1 MIIETRTTKEDLK
14 MHKQSGFIF
23 LLGFGVYGWL
33 EFEALIFVGN
43 IVGGFLSFTGIFLT
57 AFIGIY
63 LIRRLNRRVFMA
75 WQSDL
80 HKNKP
85 GLSKLAEGLSILLGG
100 FLLVVPGYLT
110 DLIGFIFM
118 LPLIRTILGSVII
131 ANFADFRIFSDL
143 RKKHEY
149 NYAKKDDPENDPP
162 VITIDGDYTEK

>member
-1 MIIETRTTKEDLK
+1 MR
-14 MHKQSGFIF
+14 KQSGITL

-63 LIRRLNRRVFMA
+63 LIRRLNRRVFME

-80 HKNKP
+80 HKNKL

-143 RKKHEY
+143 PIYIANPLYYWSDENNRY
-149 NYAKKDDPENDPP
+149 NGYGNGWYIRYRYPL
-162 VITIDGDYTEK
+162 